1 MTLMKTLN
9 FMKTLFLLVAIVGLS
24 SCGDKYY
31 SDDYLRNSNAKLCGK
46 TWVNDSEKNDVDEWV
61 RHTLKFDDN
70 GRLAETYAYYHVNE
84 SQPYRTE
91 TNNLTWSWIDDTME
105 GIVFDYGVNGV
116 TYFDNVWVREHNMSG
131 KLNGK
136 VVVFVDSKI
145 GRNERLL
152 EDFTDTDARCRVR
165 VLRGRSGR
173 D

>member
-70 GRLAETYAYYHVNE
+70 GRLAETYADRK
-84 SQPYRTE
+84 STR
-91 TNNLTWSWIDDTME
+91 
-105 GIVFDYGVNGV
+105 
-116 TYFDNVWVREHNMSG
+116 
-131 KLNGK
+131 LN
-136 VVVFVDSKI
+136 SSH
-145 GRNERLL
+145 
-152 EDFTDTDARCRVR
+152 AR
-165 VLRGRSGR
+165 
-173 D
+173 

>member
-1 MTLMKTLN
+1 MKTLN

-70 GRLAETYAYYHVNE
+70 G
-84 SQPYRTE
+84 
-91 TNNLTWSWIDDTME
+91 
-105 GIVFDYGVNGV
+105 V

-136 VVVFVDSKI
+136 VVVFVDSKYN
-145 GRNERLL
+145 RN
-152 EDFTDTDARCRVR
+152 
-165 VLRGRSGR
+165 
-173 D
+173 

>member
-46 TWVNDSEKNDVDEWV
+46 TWVNDLEKNDVDEWV

-91 TNNLTWSWIDDTME
+91 TINLTWSWIDDTME

-136 VVVFVDSKI
+136 VVVFVDSKYN
-145 GRNERLL
+145 RN
-152 EDFTDTDARCRVR
+152 
-165 VLRGRSGR
+165 
-173 D
+173 